1 MTWEFL
7 VTSFIVVVIP
17 GTGATYTMA
26 IGLGRGFLPSI
37 VAAFGCTLSIV
48 PHIVA
53 SIIGI
58 AAILHTSALAF
69 QIVKYLGVAYL
80 LYMAYGMLREGGALD
95 VSPRRH
101 KASNAKLIRDGITI
115 NVLNPKLSVF
125 FLSFLPQFVPVGVSS
140 PTLHMSLLGGIFM
153 AMTFAVFIIY
163 GALASAAR
171 DYVVSRPKIMTW
183 MRRTFASAFVLLG
196 ARLALTER

>member
-1 MTWEFL
+1 MSWEFL
-7 VTSFIVVVIP
+7 LTSLLVIVIP

-26 IGLGRGFLPSI
+26 IGLGRGFMPSVI
-37 VAAFGCTLSIV
+37 AAVGCTLSIV

-80 LYMAYGMLREGGALD
+80 LYMAYGMLKEGGALD
-95 VSPRRH
+95 ISPQKQRM
-101 KASNAKLIRDGITI
+101 SNARLVRDGITI

-125 FLSFLPQFVPVGVSS
+125 FLSFLPQFVPAGASS
-140 PTLHMSLLGGIFM
+140 PTLNMSLLGLTFM

-171 DYVVSRPKIMTW
+171 DYVISRPKVIAW
-183 MRRTFASAFVLLG
+183 MKRTFAGAFVLLG

>member
-1 MTWEFL
+1 MSWEFL
-7 VTSFIVVVIP
+7 LTSLLVIVIP

-26 IGLGRGFLPSI
+26 IGLGRGFMPSVI
-37 VAAFGCTLSIV
+37 AAVGCTLSIV

-80 LYMAYGMLREGGALD
+80 LYMAYGMLKEGGALD
-95 VSPRRH
+95 ISPQKQRM
-101 KASNAKLIRDGITI
+101 SNARLVRDGITI

-125 FLSFLPQFVPVGVSS
+125 FLSFLPQFVPAGASS
-140 PTLHMSLLGGIFM
+140 PTLNMSLLGLTFM

-171 DYVVSRPKIMTW
+171 DYVISRPKVITW
-183 MRRTFASAFVLLG
+183 MKRTFAGAFVLLG

>member
-1 MTWEFL
+1 MSWEFL
-7 VTSFIVVVIP
+7 LTSLLVIVIP

-26 IGLGRGFLPSI
+26 IGLGRGFMPSVI
-37 VAAFGCTLSIV
+37 AAVGCTLSIV

-80 LYMAYGMLREGGALD
+80 LYMAYGMLKEGGALD
-95 VSPRRH
+95 ISPQKQRM
-101 KASNAKLIRDGITI
+101 SNARLVRDGITI
-115 NVLNPKLSVF
+115 NLLNPKLSVF
-125 FLSFLPQFVPVGVSS
+125 FLSFLPQFVPAGASS
-140 PTLHMSLLGGIFM
+140 PTLNMSLLGLTFM

-171 DYVVSRPKIMTW
+171 DYVISRPKVITW
-183 MRRTFASAFVLLG
+183 MKRTFAGAFVLLG
-196 ARLALTER
+196 ARLAFTER

>member
-7 VTSFIVVVIP
+7 LTSLLVVVMP

-26 IGLGRGFLPSI
+26 IGLGRGFWPSV

-48 PHIVA
+48 PHIFA
-53 SIIGI
+53 SIVGI

-69 QIVKYLGVAYL
+69 QVVKYLGVAYL
-80 LYMAYGMLREGGALD
+80 LYMAFSMLREGGMLD
-95 VSPRRH
+95 VKPKQDNVSH
-101 KASNAKLIRDGITI
+101 LKLIRDGITI

-125 FLSFLPQFVPVGVSS
+125 FLSFLPQFVPTGTAH
-140 PTLHMSLLGGIFM
+140 PTLNLTLLGLTFM
-153 AMTFAVFIIY
+153 AMTFAVFILY

-171 DYVVSRPKIMTW
+171 DYVISRPVVVTW
-183 MRRTFASAFVLLG
+183 MKRTFAGAFALLG
-196 ARLALTER
+196 ARLAFAER

>member
-7 VTSFIVVVIP
+7 LTSLLVVVMP

-26 IGLGRGFLPSI
+26 IGLGRGFSPSV

-48 PHIVA
+48 PHIFA
-53 SIIGI
+53 SIVGI

-69 QIVKYLGVAYL
+69 QVVKYLGVAYL
-80 LYMAYGMLREGGALD
+80 LYMAFSMLREGGMLD
-95 VSPRRH
+95 VKPKQDKVSH
-101 KASNAKLIRDGITI
+101 LKLIRDGITI

-125 FLSFLPQFVPVGVSS
+125 FLSFLPQFVPTGAAH
-140 PTLHMSLLGGIFM
+140 PTFNLTLLGLTFM
-153 AMTFAVFIIY
+153 AMTFAVFILY

-171 DYVVSRPKIMTW
+171 DYVISRPVVVTW
-183 MRRTFASAFVLLG
+183 MKRTFAGAFALLG
-196 ARLALTER
+196 ARLAFAER